1 MQRINRNESS
11 VSYKKRGV
19 TIKQKIIFLDIDGVL
34 NGYNFWSL
42 LGWKL
47 ACLSHSE
54 YIKDWYRKISDPCGI
69 HESKVKRLSKI
80 IKKTDAKVVMS
91 STWRGMF
98 WKVPYNEKTY
108 NQKKLVDLL
117 NKYNIEVIDITP
129 KSSDGRRDK
138 EILAWLSKHE
148 DEVENFAILD
158 DERFDLEC
166 FVDSNLVQTS
176 SVSKGNIIKGNWKK
190 NTGLKRKHVKKAIE
204 ILNGE

>member
-1 MQRINRNESS
+1 M
-11 VSYKKRGV
+11 
-19 TIKQKIIFLDIDGVL
+19 
-34 NGYNFWSL
+34 
-42 LGWKL
+42 

-54 YIKDWYRKISDPCGI
+54 HIKDWYRRVSEPCGV
-69 HESKVKRLSKI
+69 HESKVKRLAKI

-98 WKVPYNEKTY
+98 WKVPYNEKTHD
-108 NQKKLVDLL
+108 QKKLVDLL

-129 KSSDGRRDK
+129 KSPDGRRDK

-176 SVSKGNIIKGNWKK
+176 SVLKGNIIKGNWRE
-190 NTGLKRKHVKKAIE
+190 NTGLKRKHVKKAIG

>member
-1 MQRINRNESS
+1 MAINHRIYTRKE
-11 VSYKKRGV
+11 VKI
-19 TIKQKIIFLDIDGVL
+19 IKQKIIFLDIDGVL

-54 YIKDWYRKISDPCGI
+54 YIKDWYRNISDVSGV
-69 HESKVKRLSKI
+69 HERKVKKLSKI
-80 IKKTDAKVVMS
+80 VKSTNAKVVMS

-98 WKVPYNEKTY
+98 WKVPYNEKTHD
-108 NQKKLVDLL
+108 QKKLVDLL
-117 NKYNIEVIDITP
+117 DKYSIEVIDITP
-129 KSSDGRRDK
+129 KSPDGRRDK
-138 EILAWLSKHE
+138 EILEWLSKHE
-148 DEVENFAILD
+148 DEVENFVILD

-176 SVSKGNIIKGNWKK
+176 SVLKGNIIKGNWRE
-190 NTGLKRKHVKKAIE
+190 NTGLKKKHVKKAIK